1 MDDHGG
7 SLAAVRLLL
16 VADDEADASLVRSAL
31 ARLQGLS
38 ETSFTWTRAADAA
51 SFALARDEHDV
62 GLVDFELAKRT
73 NFELL
78 ERHGGDTPIVV
89 LARLADQDADPFA
102 GRPALA
108 MRAFDILDRSQL
120 ATPRFERTLRRV
132 LERRAARAAL
142 QRSDARFRDVLEQI
156 PEAILVHDRGRILHV
171 NARTLRDLGCERPDQ
186 LVGSSL
192 LDLVREE
199 DRALLDAP
207 ASRSR
212 ASAGNPIICR
222 FVLADGSMLA
232 AEVIEV
238 PIVWGGRPA
247 SALLAR
253 DVSQHLDTQARLL
266 LADRFSRGSSL
277 AASVAHEINN
287 PLAYVRSNLVFAI
300 DELARLEGGER
311 INHVR
316 EALADARQ
324 GAERVEIIARDLKI
338 FSQARD
344 DRKGAVDVHRVLEL
358 AFNMTKS
365 EIRERARLVT
375 EYAQVPDIIANDGR
389 LAHVFINLLLNATQA
404 IPEGRAREHTVRV
417 ATRSDRDRVIVE
429 VSDTGAG
436 MSAKV
441 RERIFDPFFTT
452 TPTVRTGLGLFV
464 CQQIVH
470 ALRGRIT
477 VESELGRGSTFRVE
491 LPANVSATLPIARPH
506 VQRAHL
512 LIVDDEPLVCSSLQ
526 RSLKRDYEV
535 TAVQSARAALDL
547 MAGGTS
553 FDLVLCDLMMPEMS
567 GMDLYEELRRTNP
580 VQCTKLIF
588 FTGGA
593 STAGAREFLE
603 RVPNPRLEKPAD
615 IARIRELVRERIAS

>member
-1 MDDHGG
+1 MDDLGG
-7 SLAAVRLLL
+7 NLAAVRLLL
-16 VADDEADASLVRSAL
+16 VAEDEADASLVRGAL

-38 ETSFTWTRAADAA
+38 EASFAWTRAAEAA

-62 GLVDFELAKRT
+62 CLVDFELAKRT

-89 LARLADQDADPFA
+89 MARLAGQDADPFA

-132 LERRAARAAL
+132 LERRSSRVAL

-156 PEAILVHDRGRILHV
+156 PEAILVHERGRILHV

-192 LDLVREE
+192 LDLVSE
-199 DRALLDAP
+199 DD
-207 ASRSR
+207 RSR
-212 ASAGNPIICR
+212 LGAGPRSATSPIICR
-222 FVLADGSMLA
+222 FMLADGSMLA

-238 PIVWGGRPA
+238 PIVWAGRPA

-253 DVSQHLDTQARLL
+253 DVSQHLDTQARIL
-266 LADRFSRGSSL
+266 LADRFARGSSL

-300 DELARLEGGER
+300 DELARAEGSER
-311 INHVR
+311 MNHVR

-324 GAERVEIIARDLKI
+324 GAERVEIIARDLKV
-338 FSQARD
+338 FSQARE
-344 DRKGAVDVHRVLEL
+344 DRKSSVDVHRVIEL

-389 LAHVFINLLLNATQA
+389 LAHVFINLLLNAVQA

-417 ATRSDRDRVIVE
+417 ATRCDRDRVIVE

-436 MSAKV
+436 MSPKV

-452 TPTVRTGLGLFV
+452 APTVRTGLGLFI
-464 CQQIVH
+464 CQQIVQ

-506 VQRAHL
+506 TRRAHL

>member
-1 MDDHGG
+1 
-7 SLAAVRLLL
+7 L
-16 VADDEADASLVRSAL
+16 
-31 ARLQGLS
+31 
-38 ETSFTWTRAADAA
+38 
-51 SFALARDEHDV
+51 
-62 GLVDFELAKRT
+62 
-73 NFELL
+73 
-78 ERHGGDTPIVV
+78 
-89 LARLADQDADPFA
+89 LARLAGHDADPFA
-102 GRPALA
+102 GKPALA

-120 ATPRFERTLRRV
+120 STPRFERTLRRV
-132 LERRAARAAL
+132 LERRSARAAL
-142 QRSDARFRDVLEQI
+142 ERSDARFRDVLEQI

-171 NARTLRDLGCERPDQ
+171 NARTLRDLGCARPDQ

-192 LDLVREE
+192 LDLVSEE
-199 DRALLDAP
+199 DRSVVGAG
-207 ASRSR
+207 SR
-212 ASAGNPIICR
+212 NPIICR
-222 FVLADGSMLA
+222 FVLADGSMLV

-238 PIVWGGRPA
+238 PIVWAGRPA

-253 DVSQHLDTQARLL
+253 DVSQHIDTQARLL
-266 LADRFSRGSSL
+266 LADRFARGSSL

-300 DELARLEGGER
+300 DELARLESSER
-311 INHVR
+311 MKHVR

-324 GAERVEIIARDLKI
+324 GAERVEVIARDLKV
-338 FSQARD
+338 FSQARE
-344 DRKGAVDVHRVLEL
+344 DRKSTVDVHRVLEL

-389 LAHVFINLLLNATQA
+389 LAHVFINLLLNAAQA
-404 IPEGRAREHTVRV
+404 IPDGRAREHTVRV

-452 TPTVRTGLGLFV
+452 TPTLRTGLGLFI
-464 CQQIVH
+464 CQQIVQS
-470 ALRGRIT
+470 LGGRIT
-477 VESELGRGSTFRVE
+477 VESELGRGSTFRIE
-491 LPANVSATLPIARPH
+491 LPANVSQTLPIARPH
-506 VQRAHL
+506 ARRAHL

-547 MAGGTS
+547 FAGGAA
-553 FDLVLCDLMMPEMS
+553 FDLILCDLMMPEMS

-588 FTGGA
+588 F
-593 STAGAREFLE
+593 TAGAREFLE